1 MIEPDMSD
9 SQHREHNRE
18 VIILGPLNLQNEF
31 LNYVIERELGAKC
44 QIYDNEIRQ
53 FPEGF
58 TIPMNEL
65 GQNPKKYLF
74 LVDSTVQSVEKIM
87 KDIFTNRYL
96 ELCYISLFNLKID
109 TGIEGKALSKNIR
122 GFFYKDDSFDI
133 FIKGLKAIFNE
144 EVWVSRDVL
153 LKVVFDTIEERR
165 SRIQQKTS
173 LTQRQIE
180 ILSLVSMGASND
192 EIADKMTISEN
203 TVKTHLYNIFKKI
216 NVPNRLQ
223 AALWAA
229 KHL

>member
-1 MIEPDMSD
+1 MVDVSVESD
-9 SQHREHNRE
+9 THE
-18 VIILGPLNLQNEF
+18 VIILVPLNLQNEF
-31 LNYVIERELGAKC
+31 LNYVIERELGARC

-58 TIPMNEL
+58 TIPINDL
-65 GQNPKKYLF
+65 GKNPKRYLF
-74 LVDSTVQSVEKIM
+74 LVDSTIQSVEKIM

-96 ELCYISLFNLKID
+96 EDCYISLFNLKEG
-109 TGIEGKALSKNIR
+109 TGIEGKALSKNVR
-122 GFFYKDDSFDI
+122 GFFYKDDSFEI
-133 FIKGLKAIFNE
+133 FIKGLKAIFAE

-165 SRIQQKTS
+165 ARIQQRTA

-180 ILSLVSMGASND
+180 ILSLVSMGASNE
-192 EIADKMTISEN
+192 EIAEKMTISEN